1 MKLSSIFYPAVCP
14 FCGKVISE
22 NEWKT
27 KGMCIQC
34 DKYLKPFSN
43 YHSVDRNDNYP
54 SCDEMYCSLKY
65 FGPVK
70 NAIIKYKFKDASY
83 LYKPFSV
90 ILNNQLLANGVYD
103 KIDILTYVPISSKRF
118 ATRGYNQSYL
128 IAKELFKLN
137 KGRFQVM
144 NLFARKKGNE
154 VKTSSLNIEQ
164 RKIEKYQYKSKE
176 SVFGKK
182 MLLLDDILT
191 TGATIE
197 ECAKIL
203 KMHGAA
209 KVIGAVLA
217 SGRRDF

>member
-1 MKLSSIFYPAVCP
+1 M
-14 FCGKVISE
+14 E
-22 NEWKT
+22 
-27 KGMCIQC
+27 
-34 DKYLKPFSN
+34 
-43 YHSVDRNDNYP
+43 R
-54 SCDEMYCSLKY
+54 
-65 FGPVK
+65 
-70 NAIIKYKFKDASY
+70 
-83 LYKPFSV
+83 V
-90 ILNNQLLANGVYD
+90 ILASNNPGKIKIFQEICQNIEILLLS
-103 KIDILTYVPISSKRF
+103 DIGFLEEIEETGDTFLENALLKARAVS
-118 ATRGYNQSYL
+118 
-128 IAKELFKLN
+128 
-137 KGRFQVM
+137 
-144 NLFARKKGNE
+144 LFARKKGNE